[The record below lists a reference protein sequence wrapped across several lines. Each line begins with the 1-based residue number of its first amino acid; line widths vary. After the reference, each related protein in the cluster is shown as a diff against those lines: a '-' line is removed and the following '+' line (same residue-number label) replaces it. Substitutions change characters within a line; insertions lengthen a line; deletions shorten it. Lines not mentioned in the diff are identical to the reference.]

1 MADVTKT
8 VAELPWSDIGA
19 SIMMISVILLVRW
32 AVVRSIRGNSETLN
46 ADRRKWIS
54 VVRNLTV
61 VLIFIGLLLVWSI
74 ELSKFALS
82 IAAFAV
88 AIVIASKEVIICL
101 TGGLYRTMTRPFE
114 TGDWIEV
121 GDVRGEVLQEG
132 LMSTVLHELSPAG
145 DQTHDYTGHI
155 ITVPNGMI
163 LTHNIINLNIRKQF
177 VFHTFNITIN
187 ALDSLQPKE
196 DLSFLCDEIEAE
208 WIAYDEDATKYW
220 TTVRRDMA
228 LDMRKPDPLVRMR
241 TTDLAHIVF
250 DIRLLCPREQAV
262 FIEQRVTTRFL
273 MRIQSVSIQRMR
285 RKRTRVKRRVAFS
298 DRCISGWSRPGSR
311 LPASVG

>member
-1 MADVTKT
+1 MADITKT
-8 VAELPWSDIGA
+8 VTELPWGDIGA
-19 SIMMISVILLVRW
+19 SVMMVSVILLVRW
-32 AVVRSIRGNSETLN
+32 AIVRSIRGKAETLN

-54 VVRNLTV
+54 LVRNLTV

-88 AIVIASKEVIICL
+88 AIVIASKEVILCL
-101 TGGLYRTMTRPFE
+101 TGGLYRTITRPFE

-121 GDVRGEVLQEG
+121 GNVRGEVLQEG
-132 LMSTVLHELSPAG
+132 FMNTVLHELSPAG

-155 ITVPNGMI
+155 ITMPNGMI
-163 LTHNIINLNIRKQF
+163 LTHNVVNLNIRKEY
-177 VFHTFNITIN
+177 VFHTFSIVID
-187 ALDSLQPKE
+187 ALESLRPKE
-196 DLSFLCDEIEAE
+196 DLAFLCDEIEAE

-220 TTVRRDMA
+220 TKVRRHMA
-228 LDMRKPDPLVRMR
+228 LDIRKPDPLVRMH
-241 TTDLAHIVF
+241 TTELAHVVF

-273 MRIQSVSIQRMR
+273 TRIQ
-285 RKRTRVKRRVAFS
+285 KRS
-298 DRCISGWSRPGSR
+298 DAESAPK
-311 LPASVG
+311 A